1 MSQEAGRTAVYLKAE
16 KNSEVHQKDVFLSQV
31 AEVLCQDKDI
41 ENRCRA
47 VKLMTIHDASE
58 NRYVCS
64 IVDVVEKIQKTC
76 GDLLVVNLGV
86 PDFIIDYRPNAK
98 EPGILSWFKTAAV
111 CLIVFFGAAFAIM
124 TFNND
129 GSVAQIFKNVYFLV
143 TGTQSDGITVLE
155 IGYSLGLVVGVL
167 VFFNHFGKKKIT
179 TDPTPIEV
187 QMRLYEDE
195 VDTTVIQNAARKE
208 TEVDVS

>member
-1 MSQEAGRTAVYLKAE
+1 MSRTEVYLKAE
-16 KNSEVHQKDVFLSQV
+16 KNSEVHEPDVFLSQV
-31 AEVLCQDKDI
+31 AQVLCRDKDL

-47 VKLMTIHDASE
+47 VKLMTIHDEKE

-64 IVDVVEKIQKTC
+64 VVDVVEKLQKAC
-76 GDLLVVNLGV
+76 GEVTVVNLGEE
-86 PDFIIDYRPNAK
+86 DFIIDYRPNAK
-98 EPGILSWFKTAAV
+98 EPGVLSWIKTAAV
-111 CLIVFFGAAFAIM
+111 CLVVFFGAAFAIM

-129 GSVAQIFKNVYFLV
+129 GSVAKIFKDVYYLV
-143 TGTQSDGITVLE
+143 TGVQSDGITVLE
-155 IGYSLGLVVGVL
+155 IGYSLGLMAGVL
-167 VFFNHFGKKKIT
+167 VFFNHFGKRKLT

-208 TEVDVS
+208 SGVDVR

>member
-1 MSQEAGRTAVYLKAE
+1 MRRTEVYLKAE
-16 KNSEVHQKDVFLSQV
+16 KNSEVHEPDVFLSQV
-31 AEVLCQDKDI
+31 AQVLCRDKDL

-47 VKLMTIHDASE
+47 VKLMTIHDEKE

-64 IVDVVEKIQKTC
+64 VVDVVEKLQKAC
-76 GDLLVVNLGV
+76 GEVTVVNLGEA
-86 PDFIIDYRPNAK
+86 DFIIDYRPNAK
-98 EPGILSWFKTAAV
+98 EPGVLSWIKTAAV
-111 CLIVFFGAAFAIM
+111 CLVVFFGAAFAIM

-129 GSVAQIFKNVYFLV
+129 GSVARIFKDVYYLV
-143 TGTQSDGITVLE
+143 TGVQSDGITVLE
-155 IGYSLGLVVGVL
+155 IGYSLGLMAGVL
-167 VFFNHFGKKKIT
+167 VFFNHFGKRKLT

-208 TEVDVS
+208 SGVDVR